1 MDKDLKCISIHY
13 NNPYL
18 RFGPFKFEL
27 KHHDPEIVVIHDFL
41 SLNIIQQIKTHA
53 QGKMISTPYNVGPKY
68 KGFSKG
74 RTSKVMYLNE
84 KLVAVAMQLSR
95 KIELATKVSLSHEQ
109 FSSENFQIMN
119 YGIGGKISAHVDSP
133 GIIYGKNYT
142 YDDGKY
148 SK

>member
-1 MDKDLKCISIHY
+1 MWIHY

-18 RFGPFKFEL
+18 RIGPFNFEF
-27 KHHDPEIVVIHDFL
+27 KHQDPEIVVIHDFV
-41 SLNIIQQIKTHA
+41 SSAVIQQIKTYA

-84 KLVAVAMQLSR
+84 KLVPVAMQLSR
-95 KIELATKVSLSHEQ
+95 TIELATKVSLSNEQ

-119 YGIGGKISAHVDSP
+119 YGIGGKISPHVDSP

-142 YDDGKY
+142 YDDGEYAK
-148 SK
+148 